1 MATLAYDAVALTG
14 TEALARLPDGRG
26 FSAETQTS
34 ARGFRGVDG
43 ILRFTPDG
51 GNQRGLAVLEVTA
64 NGSRTVSEAPSSFD
78 NFSNPP

>member
-26 FSAETQTS
+26 FSAETLTS
-34 ARGFRGVDG
+34 ARGVDG

>member
-1 MATLAYDAVALTG
+1 MATLAYDAVALAG
-14 TEALARLPDGRG
+14 AEALARLPDGRG
-26 FSAETQTS
+26 FSAETLTS

-64 NGSRTVSEAPSSFD
+64 EGPVVVGEAPD
-78 NFSNPP
+78 NFAGF